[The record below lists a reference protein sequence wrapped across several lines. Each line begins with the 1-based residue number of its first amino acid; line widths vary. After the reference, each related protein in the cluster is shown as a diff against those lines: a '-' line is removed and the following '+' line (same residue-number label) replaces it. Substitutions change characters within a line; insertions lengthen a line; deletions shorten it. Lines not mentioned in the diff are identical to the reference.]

1 MKFDFSKSSPDLQ
14 NKLSIQL
21 EAIQSELRWERSEHS
36 VMLRKLN
43 MILND
48 LHLQDQV
55 TSHYKKYGEDE
66 TSPQTELDEHE

>member
-1 MKFDFSKSSPDLQ
+1 MTNYLFKSGQKPDLQ
-14 NKLSIQL
+14 IIRNTL

-43 MILND
+43 MILNN

-55 TSHYKKYGEDE
+55 TSHYQKYGEDE
-66 TSPQTELDEHE
+66 TSPQTDLDEQ